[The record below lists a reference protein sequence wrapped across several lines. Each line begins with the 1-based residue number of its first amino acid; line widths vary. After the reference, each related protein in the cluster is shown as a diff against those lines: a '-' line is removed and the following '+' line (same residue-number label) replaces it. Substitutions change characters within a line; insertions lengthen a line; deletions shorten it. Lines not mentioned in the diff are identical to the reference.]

1 MCISMLINRG
11 TVNKIGFAINPDSQ
25 VTALSGQVKL
35 ALATG
40 GINGFYF
47 FSGVGLCSLNSGI
60 LSIGRTSKKN
70 NERDSDQYSH
80 KIDSGSK

>member
-11 TVNKIGFAINPDSQ
+11 TVNKIGFAIKPDSQ

-47 FSGVGLCSLNSGI
+47 FSGVWLSRLNPGI
-60 LSIGRTSKKN
+60 LCIGRKSKSN
-70 NERDSDQYSH
+70 NKSDS
-80 KIDSGSK
+80 